1 MSDPLIIDKS
11 FLHDGVLIIAAITM
25 LVAALSDIKK
35 LIISNRLCLFLAG
48 LFPLY
53 VLTAPHEVMW
63 MHHVLIAGTVF
74 VIGFA
79 MFAMN
84 FLGGGDV
91 KMLAA
96 VSLWAGPKMIAT
108 LLLFT
113 SFAGG
118 LLALA
123 FAVAALYRSRVL
135 KVEAKTETNE
145 VIPWH
150 KTPVP
155 YGVAIACGGVTALFL
170 MSQAV

>member
-1 MSDPLIIDKS
+1 MSDPLIIDKAL
-11 FLHDGVLIIAAITM
+11 FHDGVLIIAAVTM

-35 LIISNRLCLFLAG
+35 LIISNRLCLFLAA

-53 VLTAPHEVMW
+53 VWTAPHEIMW
-63 MHHVLIAGTVF
+63 VHHLLIAGTVLI
-74 VIGFA
+74 IGFA

-96 VSLWAGPKMIAT
+96 ASLWAGPKMIAT

-118 LLALA
+118 LLALG

-135 KVEAKTETNE
+135 KIETKSENNE
-145 VIPWH
+145 IIPWH

-155 YGVAIACGGVTALFL
+155 YGVAIACGGVTALF
-170 MSQAV
+170 MMAQAV

>member
-1 MSDPLIIDKS
+1 MDMIIDKN
-11 FLHDGVLIIAAITM
+11 FFHDGILIIAAITM
-25 LVAALSDIKK
+25 LIAALSDIKK
-35 LIISNRLCLFLAG
+35 LIISNRLCLFLVG
-48 LFPLY
+48 LFPFY

-63 MHHVLIAGTVF
+63 VQHVMIAAVVLI
-74 VIGFA
+74 IGFA

-118 LLALA
+118 ILALA
-123 FAVAALYRSRVL
+123 FAAAALWRARRMM
-135 KVEAKTETNE
+135 KEHIENPDE
-145 VIPWH
+145 IPWH
-150 KTPVP
+150 KIPVP
-155 YGVAIACGGVTALFL
+155 YGVAIACGGVTSLFL
-170 MSQAV
+170 MAQAI

>member
-1 MSDPLIIDKS
+1 MSDLLIIDKS
-11 FLHDGVLIIAAITM
+11 LFHDGVLIIAAVTM
-25 LVAALSDIKK
+25 LIAALSDIKK
-35 LIISNRLCLFLAG
+35 LIISNRLCLFLAA

-53 VLTAPHEVMW
+53 VLTAPHEIMW
-63 MHHVLIAGTVF
+63 LHHVLIAGTVL

-96 VSLWAGPKMIAT
+96 ASLWAGPKMIAT

-118 LLALA
+118 LLALG
-123 FAVAALYRSRVL
+123 FAVAALYRARVL
-135 KVEAKTETNE
+135 KIEAKSETNE

-155 YGVAIACGGVTALFL
+155 YGVAIACGGVTALF
-170 MSQAV
+170 MMAQAV

>member
-11 FLHDGVLIIAAITM
+11 FLHDGVLIIAAIAM

-35 LIISNRLCLFLAG
+35 LIISNRICLFLVG

-53 VLTAPHEVMW
+53 VLTAPHEIMW
-63 MHHVLIAGTVF
+63 LHHVLIAGAVL

-79 MFAMN
+79 MFTMN

-123 FAVAALYRSRVL
+123 FAVAALYRSRIL
-135 KVEAKTETNE
+135 KIEAKTETNE
-145 VIPWH
+145 LIPWH

-155 YGVAIACGGVTALFL
+155 YGVAIACGGVTALFM

>member
-11 FLHDGVLIIAAITM
+11 LFHDGVLIIAAVTM

-35 LIISNRLCLFLAG
+35 LIISNRLCLFLAA

-53 VLTAPHEVMW
+53 VITAPHEVMW
-63 MHHVLIAGTVF
+63 LHHVLIGAAVL

-96 VSLWAGPKMIAT
+96 ASLWAGPKMIAT
-108 LLLFT
+108 LLVFT

-123 FAVAALYRSRVL
+123 FAAAALYRAYVL
-135 KVEAKTETNE
+135 KVETRSETNE
-145 VIPWH
+145 IIPWH

-155 YGVAIACGGVTALFL
+155 YGVAIACGGVTALF
-170 MSQAV
+170 MMAQAV

>member
-1 MSDPLIIDKS
+1 
-11 FLHDGVLIIAAITM
+11 
-25 LVAALSDIKK
+25 
-35 LIISNRLCLFLAG
+35 
-48 LFPLY
+48 
-53 VLTAPHEVMW
+53 VLT
-63 MHHVLIAGTVF
+63 
-74 VIGFA
+74 IGFA

-96 VSLWAGPKMIAT
+96 ASLWAGPKMIAT

-118 LLALA
+118 ILALV
-123 FAVAALYRSRVL
+123 FAMAALYR
-135 KVEAKTETNE
+135 AKKMRHEPKSETEIQAD
-145 VIPWH
+145 IPWH

-170 MSQAV
+170 MAQAV